1 MIERISVDS
10 DSDSAQSLGLGVE
23 NDKVEEFDRKPVDG
37 DGNHEFDLW
46 HEMKLLLEISAPAVI
61 VQVSGTFIFPQ
72 TASAVGLILGTK
84 ALAGF
89 SLGSLVGNL
98 TCVSV
103 TAGTLMGADVLMPR
117 AWGAKK
123 YEEMGILAIRSVIIC
138 GCFLLIPVFLLLTS
152 MEWVFDKLGQDRGA
166 SHLAAQWIRVYL
178 IGVPSVLLFRVAQ
191 SFLNSQKHVYP
202 MVFAS
207 VVASYVVHPK
217 MLKLLVPTMGED
229 GSALAISLTQW
240 VMIGL
245 VFLYLRFR
253 PEKPETRPRISRA
266 TISEAL
272 KPEPMLE
279 FMSLSLSGIITLT
292 EWWLRETICFIVG
305 TFGVVP
311 LVVHS
316 VAYNIVPLLYM
327 PTLGMQM
334 GLTVRM
340 GHIIAYDIV
349 RAKLLAIWCM
359 ILMVAFGAF
368 LSISLY
374 IFRTE
379 IASLFTDD
387 MDVIEGCKKIWGNL
401 SCYIF
406 TLHIFGINSAILKV
420 LGLQWRMAIIIFGFL
435 WVVVLP
441 TIIYFAVYLGGGLE
455 TVWTI
460 LPIAFSILQGLLA
473 LPYITADWES
483 IGREIYDR
491 EHGEKSQKVQ
501 LAIYE
506 SVHLLSTSDDDDSSE
521 GM

>member
-1 MIERISVDS
+1 MEKISIDS
-10 DSDSAQSLGLGVE
+10 DSDSACSLEAGVE
-23 NDKVEEFDRKPVDG
+23 NDTIEEFDGKAVEYGG
-37 DGNHEFDLW
+37 DDEFHVW
-46 HEMKLLLEISAPAVI
+46 HEMKLLLEIAAPAVV
-61 VQVSGTFIFPQ
+61 VQFSVLFIFPQ
-72 TASAVGLILGTK
+72 TASAVGLTLGTK

-98 TCVSV
+98 TCLSV
-103 TAGTLMGADVLMPR
+103 MAGTLMAADILMPR

-138 GCFLLIPVFLLLTS
+138 GCFLLIPFYPLLTC
-152 MEWVFDKLGQDRGA
+152 MEMIFDKLGQDREA
-166 SHLAAQWIRVYL
+166 SHLASQWIRVYL

-207 VVASYVVHPK
+207 VVASYFVHPK
-217 MLKLLVPTMGED
+217 LLKLLVPTMGEN

-240 VMIGL
+240 VMICL
-245 VFLYLRFR
+245 VFLYLRFK
-253 PEKPETRPRISRA
+253 PEKPETRPRISFA

-272 KPEPMLE
+272 KPQPMLE
-279 FMSLSLSGIITLT
+279 FISLSLGGIITLS
-292 EWWLRETICFIVG
+292 EWWLWETICFIVG

-316 VAYNIVPLLYM
+316 IAYNLVPLLFM

-349 RAKLLAIWCM
+349 RAKLLATWCM
-359 ILMVAFGAF
+359 IFTVIFGAI

-374 IFRTE
+374 IFRIE
-379 IASLFTDD
+379 IALLFTDD
-387 MDVIEGCKKIWGNL
+387 MDVVEGCKEIWGHL

-406 TLHIFGINSAILKV
+406 ILHIFGINSAILRV
-420 LGLQWRMAIIIFGFL
+420 LGLQWRMAIIIFGYL
-435 WVVVLP
+435 WFVVLP
-441 TIIYFAVYLGGGLE
+441 TIIYFAVYEGNGLKA
-455 TVWTI
+455 VWTI
-460 LPIAFSILQGLLA
+460 LPILYSILQMLLIQS
-473 LPYITADWES
+473 YITVDWKA

-491 EHGEKSQKVQ
+491 EHGEESQKVQ
-501 LAIYE
+501 LTSDE
-506 SVHLLSTSDDDDSSE
+506 SMNLLSSSDVDNSGEDK
-521 GM
+521 